1 MSAFAL
7 IKNDGEHTF
16 SRTDA
21 ELLRKYKKFLQAHRM
36 KESLWCV
43 KCEER
48 GDPAGLRASVMDD
61 KIDFLCRCTAR
72 RYRGQTF

>member
-1 MSAFAL
+1 MSFETL
-7 IKNDGEHTF
+7 KNDGEQVFT
-16 SRTDA
+16 RTDA

-43 KCEER
+43 KCENEGR
-48 GDPAGLRASVMDD
+48 PAGLRASVMDD

>member
-1 MSAFAL
+1 MSFETL
-7 IKNDGEHTF
+7 KNDGEQVFTR
-16 SRTDA
+16 SDA
-21 ELLRKYKKFLQAHRM
+21 ELLRKYKKFLLAHRM

-48 GDPAGLRASVMDD
+48 GDPSGLLASVMDD
-61 KIDFLCRCTAR
+61 RIEFLCRCTAR